1 MINKKDIIEK
11 LRDDTHYYGEFG
23 QQYLSNSK
31 IKTLLENPLAF
42 NEPQESN
49 SNFIIGSYFHTSIL
63 EPEKKENFKV
73 IDSSTRTTKI
83 YKEESGGEMCLLLK
97 EKEAVDTMVE
107 KVMNIKA
114 LNRLI
119 KGSDNIEYE
128 VPNIVDLFG
137 NKWKGK
143 ADIVN
148 HDEKL
153 IVDLKTTSNIN
164 NFEWSARD
172 YNYDSQAWLYKQ
184 MFGYD
189 MVFIVIDKN
198 TLQTGYFECSE
209 EFLSRGMEKAK
220 KASGGYDLFFKNED
234 FNSEQFFINRTL

>member
-1 MINKKDIIEK
+1 MDKSKVIEK
-11 LRDDTHYYGEFG
+11 LRNDDDYYGEFG
-23 QQYLSNSK
+23 SQYLSNSK

-42 NEPQESN
+42 NEPQEPN
-49 SNFIIGSYFHTSIL
+49 SNFIIGSYFHTAIL
-63 EPEKKENFKV
+63 EPEKLNNFKV

-97 EKEAVDTMVE
+97 EKEAVDVMVE
-107 KVMNIKA
+107 KVLGIKSLNQLIRGGNI
-114 LNRLI
+114 N
-119 KGSDNIEYE
+119 YE

-137 NKWKGK
+137 NTWKGK

-148 HDEKL
+148 HNEKL

-172 YNYDSQAWLYKQ
+172 YNYDSQAYLYKE

-198 TLQTGYFECSE
+198 TLQTGYFDCSSA
-209 EFLSRGMEKAK
+209 FLERGMEKAK
-220 KASGGYDLFFKNED
+220 KASGVYDLFFKNED